1 MTTKADAPAKS
12 PRRVATVI
20 EELKQLIF
28 SGELKPGDRLNEA
41 ALALRMGTSRG
52 PIREAMRVLAGMGLV
67 TAIEN
72 RGTFVRQM
80 SVRDMLESYDMRAV
94 IFGFA
99 AQRAAEF
106 LTPERRQHLEDLL
119 AQMEQATLE
128 GAGNR
133 YYELNLQFHDDIVA
147 FSNNRRAVLA
157 YDEYVKELHVFRR
170 RFFDYEAKMRRSNEE
185 HRAIFSAMVAGD
197 GKLARQLA
205 EQHVVTGRQ
214 RLLDSLEGNEFS

>member
-1 MTTKADAPAKS
+1 MTTKAEAPAKS
-12 PRRVATVI
+12 PRRVAAVI

-119 AQMEQATLE
+119 TQMEQATIE

>member
-1 MTTKADAPAKS
+1 
-12 PRRVATVI
+12 
-20 EELKQLIF
+20 
-28 SGELKPGDRLNEA
+28 
-41 ALALRMGTSRG
+41 
-52 PIREAMRVLAGMGLV
+52 
-67 TAIEN
+67 
-72 RGTFVRQM
+72 
-80 SVRDMLESYDMRAV
+80 
-94 IFGFA
+94 
-99 AQRAAEF
+99 
-106 LTPERRQHLEDLL
+106 LEDLL
-119 AQMEQATLE
+119 VQMEQATIE

-185 HRAIFSAMVAGD
+185 HRAIFNAMVAGD